1 MLTLPVDSS
10 FTLLAG
16 DPLDV
21 ERYQPLV
28 GEDYRDRPGA
38 GLIVTDNVKDF
49 PSAFLPAGLETQS
62 ARDFTTSVASVDP
75 VRAVRASQKIACR
88 HQNPAHPAEDVLD
101 LLVERYR
108 MDGIADIL
116 RPLVT
121 EPR

>member
-1 MLTLPVDSS
+1 
-10 FTLLAG
+10 
-16 DPLDV
+16 V
-21 ERYQPLV
+21 ERCDRRRLGDV
-28 GEDYRDRPGA
+28 GRNLGLPDPDDEHVPAAAVIGGA
-38 GLIVTDNVKDF
+38 GLIVTDNIKDF